1 MAWRTIVKRGHGQ
14 YQSTPIVGIRRSGIS
29 LNGVSVS
36 LMGLE
41 TKDGIELLHDP
52 DNNLIG
58 FRKIK
63 NPKAGEFIVK
73 HPTRVNPNGRP
84 SCFISASSFCKGLD
98 DKEVGAFELK
108 FNKSDDIWYVDLNDP
123 YVIS

>member
-36 LMGLE
+36 IMGLE

-52 DNNLIG
+52 DNDLVG
-58 FRKIK
+58 FRRIK

-73 HPTRVNPNGRP
+73 HATRVKPNGRP
-84 SCFISASSFCKGLD
+84 SCFISASSSCKKLDGKVGGAFALNCNMVDEVCMVALD
-98 DKEVGAFELK
+98 DPK
-108 FNKSDDIWYVDLNDP
+108 
-123 YVIS
+123 VIS